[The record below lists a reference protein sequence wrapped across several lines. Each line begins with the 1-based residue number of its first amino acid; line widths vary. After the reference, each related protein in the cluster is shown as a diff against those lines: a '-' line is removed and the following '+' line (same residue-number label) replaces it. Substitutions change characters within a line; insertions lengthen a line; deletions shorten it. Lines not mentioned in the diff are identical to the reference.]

1 MVVTSVWVLVC
12 VYEWSFSVSGSF
24 KMRMR
29 GCVCWCCVL
38 FVFVCVCCVELDCVW
53 VIWCPSMRA
62 GDVVGAHGE
71 GGCRRSI
78 PDMGGVRWSL
88 FCVCR
93 IGEREVIGLG
103 LG

>member
-1 MVVTSVWVLVC
+1 MV
-12 VYEWSFSVSGSF
+12 
-24 KMRMR
+24 
-29 GCVCWCCVL
+29 CVCWCCVL
-38 FVFVCVCCVELDCVW
+38 FVCACVCCVGFMCGL
-53 VIWCPSMRA
+53 WCPSMRG
-62 GDVVGAHGE
+62 GDVFGAHGE

-88 FCVCR
+88 FRVCR